1 MGQHSKTRDYIIQIG
16 LKFRYWWQH
25 TNNPAEEP
33 EFVSENAEYYNR
45 ISITAAKQFR
55 LDARRHQFWKA
66 QGYAQDA
73 TTLEVPY

>member
-1 MGQHSKTRDYIIQIG
+1 MVIDR
-16 LKFRYWWQH
+16 LKVPILVAAGEQ
-25 TNNPAEEP
+25 PCKEP